1 MPLEKKTAANA
12 AIFLYVCL
20 VFDDL
25 QNLHG
30 ASLGTDAAGD
40 ALRSRAAFLQNHDL
54 HGASFHA
61 LTTGNTQLLVDHVDT
76 GLGILGDGAVLTD
89 LHALAALDAGHGLG
103 IAGLV
108 GADLD
113 GAEGHIELLIECL
126 RASLDTLQA
135 CHALLIF
142 LNGQFFHKRIY
153 PFYIFM
159 IFYYNASR

>member
-61 LTTGNTQLLVDHVDT
+61 LTTGNTQLLVDHVDA
-76 GLGILGDGAVLTD
+76 GLGILGDSTSLTS
-89 LHALAALDAGHGLG
+89 LHALAALDADHGLG

-108 GADLD
+108 GADLNA
-113 GAEGHIELLIECL
+113 AEGDIKFLIECF
-126 RASLDTLQA
+126 RASLYTLQTS
-135 CHALLIF
+135 HALLIF
-142 LNGQFFHKRIY
+142 LNGKLFHKTIY
-153 PFYIFM
+153 PFYI
-159 IFYYNASR
+159 YDLLL